1 MFSGKF
7 GKSSKRPGVAGLGG
21 EGDRNRQRGHFVY
34 TIRSKTGSVQ
44 FFREKGIR
52 ITLLLHK
59 VSQSRAAFNLSR
71 VKGVFASLS
80 NETIQSAQISYDN
93 DWTQK

>member
-7 GKSSKRPGVAGLGG
+7 GKSRKRPGVAGLGG

-34 TIRSKTGSVQ
+34 TIRSKTGSLQ
-44 FFREKGIR
+44 FFREICIR
-52 ITLLLHK
+52 ITLRLHK
-59 VSQSRAAFNLSR
+59 VSPSRATFNLSR

-80 NETIQSAQISYDN
+80 NETIQSAKIYNDN
-93 DWTQK
+93 DWTQN

>member
-1 MFSGKF
+1 M
-7 GKSSKRPGVAGLGG
+7 AGLGG

-44 FFREKGIR
+44 FFRDKGIR
-52 ITLLLHK
+52 ITMLLNK

-80 NETIQSAQISYDN
+80 NETIQSAKIYTDN
-93 DWTQK
+93 DWTQN

>member
-34 TIRSKTGSVQ
+34 TIRSKTGSIQ
-44 FFREKGIR
+44 FFCEIGIR
-52 ITLLLHK
+52 ITLRLHK
-59 VSQSRAAFNLSR
+59 VSSSRAAFNLSR

-80 NETIQSAQISYDN
+80 NETIQSAKIYNDN
-93 DWTQK
+93 DWTQN